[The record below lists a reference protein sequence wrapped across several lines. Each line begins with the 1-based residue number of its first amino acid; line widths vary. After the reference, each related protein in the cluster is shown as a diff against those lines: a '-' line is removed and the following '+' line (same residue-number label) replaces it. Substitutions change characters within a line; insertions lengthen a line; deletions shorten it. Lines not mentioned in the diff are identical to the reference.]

1 MEQHACATLAISVS
15 PTRPLRRR
23 SSHVR
28 GDHTRAPGGRGWVR
42 RPCSRCNPRA
52 RLHTPSLSFGVYS
65 LPCFCWLSCSVLRS
79 SLRPSSSAT
88 CPPHRT
94 IFRHP
99 APAGWPVEGLCRVPG
114 SRQDRS
120 EKTNTALCAHTTRAR
135 ARKTAPATCAR
146 REATRRRGATVR
158 RTRSRR
164 SCRATFKLGPV
175 SAAMLVGCPDAAAG
189 RLGRG
194 GPRVRRAA
202 RQAQGRAGHDACA
215 AAGAPILD
223 SPAAACRGYSTCTAP
238 RDSLLYCI
246 RGEPTFGASAGHGMS
261 RAGPIGAAQF
271 VLPAH
276 RERACAR

>member
-99 APAGWPVEGLCRVPG
+99 ATAGWPAEGLCRVPG
-114 SRQDRS
+114 SHQERS
-120 EKTNTALCAHTTRAR
+120 EITNTALCAHTTRAR
-135 ARKTAPATCAR
+135 ARGKKRLLRAPAEKQHGEEEQRSGEHARGGAAGQLSNWDPCRRRCLSAARTPPGDWVAEDHASAAR
-146 REATRRRGATVR
+146 RARRKVAPVTTHAQLLERRFWIPPSGLPRVLHMHRTSRLVSLLHSRGANLWCFRWARYVEGWSDRSGTV
-158 RTRSRR
+158 
-164 SCRATFKLGPV
+164 CA
-175 SAAMLVGCPDAAAG
+175 
-189 RLGRG
+189 
-194 GPRVRRAA
+194 
-202 RQAQGRAGHDACA
+202 ACA
-215 AAGAPILD
+215 
-223 SPAAACRGYSTCTAP
+223 
-238 RDSLLYCI
+238 
-246 RGEPTFGASAGHGMS
+246 
-261 RAGPIGAAQF
+261 
-271 VLPAH
+271 
-276 RERACAR
+276 